1 MQFTW
6 TGSVGSYTEAANWTP
21 DGVPLYDNDASAL
34 IQSGTAI
41 LTNAEPNG
49 IVITLSGPSPDNQ
62 PTLVLDNAALGPDVR
77 LTLVPP
83 SVDGRPPDFGY
94 ATIAVNGVDT
104 TRASVD
110 LGGFQIAPDVL
121 TVVIGPYGQLNQ
133 DGTIRVGLSS
143 VLRVSGTD
151 GAPATLNNGGEIDV
165 LGGSVRIS
173 VDLVGT
179 GTIAFLP
186 GRGGSTGVVTLEGSV
201 APTQHISFNNNAFA
215 SLRIDDP
222 SAFRGI
228 IDGFDAPFESVTL
241 ANTPADRAYFAQVM
255 PDSGALLV
263 LNGQEVVSALTV
275 TGAHAVDAYGV
286 SSNLDGS
293 TTVRPVLPVPGS

>member
-1 MQFTW
+1 M
-6 TGSVGSYTEAANWTP
+6 
-21 DGVPLYDNDASAL
+21 
-34 IQSGTAI
+34 
-41 LTNAEPNG
+41 
-49 IVITLSGPSPDNQ
+49 SGPSPDNQ

-83 SVDGRPPDFGY
+83 SVDGRSPDAGY
-94 ATIAVNGVDT
+94 ATVAVNGFDT
-104 TRASVD
+104 TRASVG

-121 TVVIGPYGQLNQ
+121 TVAIAPYGQLNQ
-133 DGTIRVGLSS
+133 DGTIQVGLSS
-143 VLRVSGTD
+143 VLRVTGTD

-173 VDLVGT
+173 ADLVGT

-228 IDGFDAPFESVTL
+228 IDGLDAPFESVTL
-241 ANTPADRAYFAQVM
+241 ANTPADRAYFAQVT
-255 PDSGALLV
+255 PDFGALLV

-275 TGAHAVDAYGV
+275 TGAHASNAYGV
-286 SSNLDGS
+286 SNNLDGS
-293 TTVRPVLPVPGS
+293 TTVQPVFPAPGS